1 MAEGELA
8 VTTISAT
15 GSNGNSLSYS
25 LSGEDSA
32 LFAISNAGV
41 LRFLQ
46 PADYSAPAD
55 ANRDN
60 IYSFSVSVA
69 DGEATSKLEV
79 SVTVVKKL
87 TDFEQGIFQDLPSI
101 RYVVTPAQAR
111 IRLAAPPILTSGVQ
125 LRRQKKITD
134 RAISHDRLAG
144 TTKLQMWSLRLCQF
158 RKSGARVL

>member
-1 MAEGELA
+1 MNRFIAVCLLFAVIGCGGGSNSLESTLSANVPPVISDPGNLTVAEGELS

-79 SVTVVKKL
+79 SVTVIKKL
-87 TDFEQGIFQDLPSI
+87 TDFEQ
-101 RYVVTPAQAR
+101 
-111 IRLAAPPILTSGVQ
+111 
-125 LRRQKKITD
+125 
-134 RAISHDRLAG
+134 
-144 TTKLQMWSLRLCQF
+144 
-158 RKSGARVL
+158 